1 MCACSSYNPFLFY
14 LCLPKP
20 PPLLPRLLPLLLAPK
35 LPLLRLLLLDEPNER
50 EGADELGA
58 LLEREGIE
66 ERGMTCVA
74 EEAEREA
81 PNDERSTTLPV
92 GISVVDGRL
101 MGRLLPMV
109 PRLRSTLLFPKEPR
123 LRSTLLLPMVPR
135 LRSTLLGLLAPNDVR
150 PLLFTVV
157 RVELLLRPVRKS
169 PRSQAERMPM

>member
-1 MCACSSYNPFLFY
+1 
-14 LCLPKP
+14 
-20 PPLLPRLLPLLLAPK
+20 LLAPK

-92 GISVVDGRL
+92 GIPVVD
-101 MGRLLPMV
+101 GRLLPMV
-109 PRLRSTLLFPKEPR
+109 PRLRSAL
-123 LRSTLLLPMVPR
+123 
-135 LRSTLLGLLAPNDVR
+135 LLGLLAPNDVR

>member
-1 MCACSSYNPFLFY
+1 M
-14 LCLPKP
+14 
-20 PPLLPRLLPLLLAPK
+20 PRLLPLLLAPK
-35 LPLLRLLLLDEPNER
+35 LLLLRLLLLDEPNER

-109 PRLRSTLLFPKEPR
+109 PRLRSTLL
-123 LRSTLLLPMVPR
+123 LPMVPR

>member
-1 MCACSSYNPFLFY
+1 
-14 LCLPKP
+14 
-20 PPLLPRLLPLLLAPK
+20 LPRLLPLLLAPK

-109 PRLRSTLLFPKEPR
+109 PRLRSAL
-123 LRSTLLLPMVPR
+123 
-135 LRSTLLGLLAPNDVR
+135 LLGLLAPNDVR

>member
-1 MCACSSYNPFLFY
+1 M
-14 LCLPKP
+14 
-20 PPLLPRLLPLLLAPK
+20 PRLLPLLLAPK

-66 ERGMTCVA
+66 ERGITCVA

-81 PNDERSTTLPV
+81 PNDER
-92 GISVVDGRL
+92 
-101 MGRLLPMV
+101 
-109 PRLRSTLLFPKEPR
+109 
-123 LRSTLLLPMVPR
+123 LRSTLLLPKEPR

>member
-1 MCACSSYNPFLFY
+1 M
-14 LCLPKP
+14 
-20 PPLLPRLLPLLLAPK
+20 PRLLPLLLAPK

-101 MGRLLPMV
+101 MGRLLP
-109 PRLRSTLLFPKEPR
+109 K
-123 LRSTLLLPMVPR
+123 VPR